1 MVLDL
6 LTLTVTVTV
15 IASFAGQGGAASV
28 SWECA
33 TNALQQATCAA
44 VCVPEPHK
52 PASDYCAGPGWQS
65 VGAALATVVQSR
77 LYR

>member
-1 MVLDL
+1 MVLGL
-6 LTLTVTVTV
+6 LALTVTVT
-15 IASFAGQGGAASV
+15 ASFAGQGDTASV

-33 TNALQQATCAA
+33 TNMLQPATCAA

-52 PASDYCAGPGWQS
+52 PASDYGAGPGWQS